1 MGLFDQGLGNTK
13 GLSPAAIALLGLLA
27 VKGFENRDKIADALG
42 GLLGGAKGGATPS
55 PTGGSLPGSTQMAQG
70 DDSLGGLLGGL
81 AGALGGNASTGDVV
95 SGGLGDLL
103 NKFQQ
108 AGHGDVANSWVQDG
122 PERKPTP
129 QQVQQSVGPDV
140 IQQIAAATGLDP
152 NDLLQRLSQVL
163 PQAVDQLTPDSRV
176 PTAQEANTGSFW
188 GKH

>member
-1 MGLFDQGLGNTK
+1 MGLFDQGLGNSK

-42 GLLGGAKGGATPS
+42 GVLGGGRGDAA
-55 PTGGSLPGSTQMAQG
+55 PTGGGLPGSTQTAQA
-70 DDSLGGLLGGL
+70 DDGGLGGLLGGL

-108 AGHGDVANSWVQDG
+108 AGHGDVADSWVKDG
-122 PERKPTP
+122 PDRKPQP
-129 QQVQQSVGPDV
+129 QQVEQAVGGDV
-140 IQQIAAATGLDP
+140 IDQLARQTGLSREQ
-152 NDLLQRLSQVL
+152 LLQRLSQNL

-176 PTAQEANTGSFW
+176 PTPQEANSGSFW